1 MDWKILFFFI
11 FALTS
16 TATYACSASKQGVL
30 MLKGVV
36 PLKIGIGLTR
46 DQNGALIPTLKSN
59 APDSVHHSVRV
70 KTSRAPASVDE
81 LQKIIIESN

>member
-11 FALTS
+11 LTLIS
-16 TATYACSASKQGVL
+16 TATYAQKASKQGVL

-36 PLKIGIGLTR
+36 PLKVGVGLTR

-59 APDSVHHSVRV
+59 APDSAHHFVRI
-70 KTSRAPASVDE
+70 KTSRSPASVDE
-81 LQKIIIESN
+81 FQKIIIESN